1 MRDESSRTEVEDAGR
16 VEGTILAML
25 LVPDEQRP
33 WSVEEVQREIGDR
46 FATVDA
52 LAALHAAGLIHR
64 CGEFVF
70 ATRAARRAGAL
81 SL

>member
-1 MRDESSRTEVEDAGR
+1 MRDEGSRTEAEDAGR

-25 LVPDEQRP
+25 LVADEQRP

-46 FATVDA
+46 LATLDA

-70 ATRAARRAGAL
+70 ATRAALRAGEL